1 MEEKR
6 QYVIGDRQVGGPPV
20 HAEAGLP
27 SYLEATS
34 RQTPRQSTDRSS
46 CLTERSSIQPLTPRS
61 IVTNGPSS
69 KNVQPRSK
77 GTTILLRLSPCLLVP
92 LVVLVVG
99 GTVL

>member
-27 SYLEATS
+27 SYAEATS
-34 RQTPRQSTDRSS
+34 RQSPRQSTDRSS
-46 CLTERSSIQPLTPRS
+46 CLTERSSVQPLTPRS

-69 KNVQPRSK
+69 KVQPRSK
-77 GTTILLRLSPCLLVP
+77 GTTILLRLSPCFLVP